1 MYKNRY
7 VITLIL
13 DEDFMFINKVKHTA
27 GFNGG
32 LHSHPH
38 YPILSPYW
46 MNHLT
51 YKWKRKYKPIL
62 TTIFPNNHVYVYV
75 LHLYLYLYREIEM
88 MYVTTMMLFSTLT
101 TNT

>member
-13 DEDFMFINKVKHTA
+13 DENFMFINKVKHTS
-27 GFNGG
+27 GYNGG

-51 YKWKRKYKPIL
+51 YK
-62 TTIFPNNHVYVYV
+62 
-75 LHLYLYLYREIEM
+75 
-88 MYVTTMMLFSTLT
+88 
-101 TNT
+101 